1 MPRLE
6 ASFRPDLPH
15 DTALLRPAPAGLQT
29 LAGLGFPHPPLH
41 RPFLWPAR
49 VLSLNESGHVFSMS
63 RALMMYSTGCAVVG
77 ASLGMF
83 AGYVVAPVALMAGA
97 VRFVW
102 GL

>member
-1 MPRLE
+1 
-6 ASFRPDLPH
+6 
-15 DTALLRPAPAGLQT
+15 
-29 LAGLGFPHPPLH
+29 
-41 RPFLWPAR
+41 
-49 VLSLNESGHVFSMS
+49 MS